1 MLKNYFK
8 TAIRNLSRNRI
19 YSIINIS
26 GLSLGLACAMLIILY
41 LKDEVS
47 YDRFHANGDHIYRI
61 FQQATRPDG
70 QVLRMGIT
78 GAIQGP
84 IFTSKLPEIKAF
96 VRVNGGYADIKTGS
110 EVKPQPLLRADSNF
124 FSVFSFPLLNGNPK
138 TVLLKPNAIVL
149 SEDAAKKYFGSSA
162 AVGKTMLLRTDNNEF
177 IPYTVTGVAKR
188 CPQNSSIQFDV
199 LLPLK
204 VPPGSEQGEQSW
216 GTFFLNTYLL
226 LDLRADIKTVEA
238 KMTKVFVDDAP
249 EMVKRMTR
257 ESQGKLN
264 GSYMLQPFTDMHL
277 NNNMDRY
284 DISGAS
290 NLIYSYILS
299 GIAFFILLIACINF
313 VNLTVARSLKR
324 AKEIGV
330 RKVIGGSRKQLII
343 QFLGES
349 FLLCL
354 CAFVLAI
361 VIVQLLL
368 PVFNQLSNKVLL
380 LSYLLDAK
388 LVAGYIALFIITSLL
403 AGFYPALVLSNYN
416 PVQTLYN
423 RFSLGGKNYV
433 QKSLVVFQFTLAT
446 FLISATF
453 IISSQFN
460 FLINKKLGYDDSNL
474 VLINKGNL
482 TRDENKLFKEELMK
496 SPDILGMAAKDE
508 GYSFNPAKI
517 NGNSEMGA
525 AYMTI
530 DESFLP
536 LMKIPVIMGRN
547 FSKSFPSDSS
557 TAVLVNEKFV
567 EDAGWKDPIGQQ
579 LIMNENMKYHVIGVV
594 KNYHFQP
601 LNEKI
606 KPEVFTMRM
615 QNEYGMAYIKIK
627 PNSETSSL
635 HHIEKVFQKLFPLN
649 PFSFVFKDQENLK
662 NYEAEAKWK
671 QIMLFGSVLTIFISC
686 IGLFGLS
693 VLSAEKRT
701 KEIGIR
707 KVLGA
712 SVHAVVTIL
721 SKDFLKLVIL
731 SLLIAMPVSWL
742 TASKWLDNY
751 PYRVTLNW
759 WMFAVVGLL
768 VMLIALATV
777 SFQAVKAAVA
787 NPVKSLRTE

>member
-1 MLKNYFK
+1 MIKNYFK
-8 TAIRNLSRNRI
+8 TALRNLLHNRI
-19 YSIINIS
+19 YSIINIA

-47 YDRFHANGDHIYRI
+47 YDRFHSNSNHIYRI
-61 FQQATRPDG
+61 FQQGTSRDG
-70 QVLRMGIT
+70 QVQRMGIT

-84 IFTSKLPEIKAF
+84 IFTSKIPEIKAF
-96 VRVNGGYADIKTGS
+96 VRVNGGFADIKKGTDIS
-110 EVKPQPLLRADSNF
+110 PQPLLIVDSNF
-124 FSVFSFPLLNGNPK
+124 FSLFSFPLISGNPK
-138 TVLLKPNAIVL
+138 TALLQPNTVVL
-149 SEDAAKKYFGSSA
+149 SEDAAKKYFGSTA
-162 AVGKTMLLRTDNNEF
+162 ALGKTMLLRTNDQF
-177 IPYTVTGVAKR
+177 APYTVTGVAKR

-199 LLPLK
+199 LLPQK
-204 VPPGSEQGEQSW
+204 ISAEMEHGNQSW
-216 GTFFLNTYLL
+216 MSFFLNTYIL
-226 LDLRADIKTVEA
+226 LDRNTDIKTVEK
-238 KMTKVFVDDAP
+238 KMTKVFEDDAP
-249 EMVKRMTR
+249 ELIKRMEEKTHM
-257 ESQGKLN
+257 KFN
-264 GSYMLQPFTDMHL
+264 GSYMLQPFTDLHL
-277 NNNMDRY
+277 NSNMDRY
-284 DISGAS
+284 DISGVS
-290 NLIYSYILS
+290 SLVYSYILS

-330 RKVIGGSRKQLII
+330 RKVIGSSRKQLII

-349 FLLCL
+349 FILCL
-354 CAFVLAI
+354 IAFALAL

-368 PVFNQLSNKVLL
+368 PVFNQLSNKALVIF
-380 LSYLLDAK
+380 YLLDAK
-388 LVAGYIALFIITSLL
+388 LMVGYFILFVVTSLL
-403 AGFYPALVLSNYN
+403 AGFYPALVLSGYN
-416 PVQTLYN
+416 PVQTLYS
-423 RFSLGGKNYV
+423 RSSLGGKNYL
-433 QKSLVVFQFTLAT
+433 QKSLVVFQFALAA

-460 FLINKKLGYDDSNL
+460 FLSTKELGYDDSNL
-474 VLINKGNL
+474 VLVNKSNL
-482 TRDENKLFKEELMK
+482 TRDEDRLFKEELMK
-496 SPDILGMAAKDE
+496 SPDILDVAAKDD

-517 NGNSEMGA
+517 NGNAEIGA

-567 EDAGWKDPIGQQ
+567 KDAGWKDPIGQQ
-579 LIMNENMKYHVIGVV
+579 LIINENMKYHVIGVV
-594 KNYHFQP
+594 KDYHFQS

-627 PNSETSSL
+627 PNSETASL
-635 HHIEKVFQKLFPLN
+635 HHVEKVFKKLFPLN
-649 PFSFVFKDQENLK
+649 PFSFIFKDQENLK
-662 NYEAEAKWK
+662 NYEAEARWK
-671 QIMLFGSVLTIFISC
+671 QIMLFGSILTIFISC

-693 VLSAEKRT
+693 VSSAEKRI

-712 SVHAVVTIL
+712 SVHGVVTIL

-731 SLLIAMPVSWL
+731 SLLIAMPISFL
-742 TASKWLDNY
+742 AANKWLDNY
-751 PYRVTLNW
+751 PYRVTLSW
-759 WMFAVVGLL
+759 WMFAIVGLL
-768 VMLIALATV
+768 VVLIALATV
-777 SFQAVKAAVA
+777 SFQAIKAAIA